1 MIDGLE
7 SAPEDEVMRTTLA
20 GPVIL
25 AMLLAAPLL
34 AHGQDVTDPVTI
46 LPLPGFGDEPE
57 PPSPDEGSGTVRL
70 GSALKG
76 IGKDNPVLARV
87 NGSEIR
93 WADVVASARDLPPDY
108 RGQIELIFPALVERL
123 IDLRLIISA
132 GREEGLAEDEK
143 VRRAVDAFENRVIS
157 EAFIRREVA
166 GQITNAMLRERYDA
180 RLKRQQVEAEVRA
193 RHILLEREEDAWA
206 VIAKLEAGADFP
218 SLARKHSAGPTAE
231 QGGDLDYF
239 RRGDMVAEFADA
251 AFALQAGEY
260 SREPVKT
267 QFGWHV
273 IKVEDRRGEVAG
285 SFFRMRPEL
294 RKEVSR
300 ELLNKLLRKLRAQA
314 KIELYP
320 GSSPV
325 Q

>member
-1 MIDGLE
+1 
-7 SAPEDEVMRTTLA
+7 MRDSLA

-34 AHGQDVTDPVTI
+34 AHGEAFTDPVPI
-46 LPLPGFGDEPE
+46 LPVPGYGDEPE
-57 PPSPDEGSGTVRL
+57 PPAPEEAPGTERL

-76 IGKDNPVLARV
+76 IGKGNPVLARV

-93 WADVVASARDLPPDY
+93 WADVVASARDLPPNY
-108 RGQIELIFPALVERL
+108 RDQVEIIFPALVERL

-132 GREEGLAEDEK
+132 GRKEGLAEDEK
-143 VRRAVDAFENRVIS
+143 VSRAVEAFENRAIS

-166 GQITNAMLRERYDA
+166 ERITDAMLRERYDA
-180 RLKRQQVEAEVRA
+180 WLKRQEVEAEVRA

-206 VIAKLEAGADFP
+206 VIAKLEAGGDFP
-218 SLARKHSAGPTAE
+218 SLARRHSTGPSAE

-239 RRGDMVAEFADA
+239 RRGDMVAEFAEA

-285 SFFRMRPEL
+285 SFFRLRPEL
-294 RKEVSR
+294 RKEVSQ
-300 ELLNKLLRKLRAQA
+300 ELMNKLLRKLRAEA
-314 KIELYP
+314 TIELYP
-320 GSSPV
+320 GSTPA